1 MTNDDVF
8 TAMIR
13 EELNQ
18 YQHYFLYEDKQL
30 LKEKKFKKLA
40 QKGLKQTRILGVFV
54 LFSILIFSL
63 FSVYH
68 FIEYGNSGNNVSL
81 WLGIATWA
89 FVIMST
95 FFYTRDILV
104 KKKSMQRILK
114 LLEAREEYYQSKEK
128 DNR

>member
-30 LKEKKFKKLA
+30 LKEDKFKKLA
-40 QKGLKQTRILGVFV
+40 EKGLKQTRILGVFV

-89 FVIMST
+89 FVILST
-95 FFYTRDILV
+95 YFYTRDILV

-114 LLEAREEYYQSKEK
+114 LLEAREEYYNSKKRE
-128 DNR
+128 RV